1 MNSQIDPHL
10 VQNTVMQ
17 LNKENN
23 ELKQQ
28 LANLQK
34 ELEKQVQLSKEAL
47 EWKEKYDRLHKQNHT
62 LDHEKKQL
70 LDEKKKLIEEIKNLE
85 NSVQQLQEKTKD
97 LKDYEQIKANS
108 INVQQD
114 NQELTRELET
124 FKQKALFV
132 IKPKT
137 VIENMK
143 QYYSLTLQW
152 ERNIQNLQL
161 TYKLENDGLVL
172 EGYGETGDKK
182 IIYQQIYDLG
192 KKILKQKDTPLISL
206 KQSQMILTF
215 EV

>member
-28 LANLQK
+28 LTNLQK

-47 EWKEKYDRLHKQNHT
+47 EWKEKYERLHKQNHT

-70 LDEKKKLIEEIKNLE
+70 LEEIRKLKEEIKNLE
-85 NSVQQLQEKTKD
+85 NSVQQLEEKTKD
-97 LKDYEQIKANS
+97 LKDYEQVKANS
-108 INVQQD
+108 IIVQQD
-114 NQELTRELET
+114 NLELTRQLEKIKSNEL
-124 FKQKALFV
+124 FL

-137 VIENMK
+137 IIENTK
-143 QYYSLTLQW
+143 QYYSLNLQW
-152 ERNIQNLQL
+152 EKNIQNLQL

-172 EGYGETGDKK
+172 EGYGETGDKQ

-192 KKILKQKDTPLISL
+192 KKILKQKDRPLISL